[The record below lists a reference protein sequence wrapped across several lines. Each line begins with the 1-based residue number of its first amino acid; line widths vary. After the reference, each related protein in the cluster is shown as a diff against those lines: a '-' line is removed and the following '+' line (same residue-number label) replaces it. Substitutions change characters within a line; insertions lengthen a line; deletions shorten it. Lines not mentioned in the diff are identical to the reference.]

1 MRPRSRTIVASAVL
15 VSLFLPAAPLSA
27 TCGGGGGGGM
37 GGATP
42 GGGGGG
48 KAAEVYHVPW
58 KIVGAAD
65 PIPSGDLSV
74 YWFPTSA
81 DEAKKSTL
89 LGSRGLTLA
98 SARCVAM
105 ALITPDNAAPRGKYG
120 VDGSAVVLVGR
131 DGAELGRVTPQG
143 STFDSDVAENLLSTE
158 LDKRETAAKAL
169 LDAAKE
175 KQEAKDEDG
184 AAALYTQVWE
194 QRCLFPDLAKKA
206 SKGLKKLGKPVQDAS
221 LWDGGMPNLEKKTS
235 QRIVG
240 LMNAGM
246 AAERDENP
254 VEANKFY
261 EAARKLDPADPVP
274 VRFLGEL
281 MRHHIGDW
289 VAARAL
295 FEQVLAMP
303 SDPVSRAV
311 ALHGLGKMTI
321 HEGRYDEGLTLFK
334 LSLDAYPLALTY
346 RNLAV
351 YWNSERDHVQAHA
364 YVDKALALDPEDPY
378 NLIFAATYYVELGRP
393 DEARA
398 VAKQYESVLAA
409 SYNLAAIHAQ
419 LGDKQQALAM
429 LERHFHEYEKFDAVR
444 SKEMREARDDQS
456 LASLHGDPEF
466 IALTDRADP
475 EPANPM
481 KRTGS

>member
-1 MRPRSRTIVASAVL
+1 
-15 VSLFLPAAPLSA
+15 
-27 TCGGGGGGGM
+27 M
-37 GGATP
+37 GGAAP
-42 GGGGGG
+42 RGGGGG
-48 KAAEVYHVPW
+48 KAPEVYHVPW

-65 PIPSGDLSV
+65 PVPAGNLSV

-81 DEAKKSTL
+81 DEAKKSAL
-89 LGSRGLTLA
+89 LSSRELTLA
-98 SARCVAM
+98 SGRCVAL
-105 ALITPDNAAPRGKYG
+105 AIITPDNTAPRGKYA
-120 VDGSAVVLVGR
+120 VDGATVVLAGP
-131 DGAELGRVTPQG
+131 DGTELGRMTPQG
-143 STFDSDVAENLLSTE
+143 NTFDVDIAEGLVTTE
-158 LDKRETAAKAL
+158 LAKREAAAKAL
-169 LDAAKE
+169 LDSAKD
-175 KQEAKDEDG
+175 KAEAKDQDG
-184 AAALYTQVWE
+184 AAALYTQVWD
-194 QRCLFPDLAKKA
+194 QRCLFPDLGHKA
-206 SKGLKKLGKPVQDAS
+206 SKGLKKLGKPVEDAS
-221 LWDGGMPNLEKKTS
+221 LWNGGMPSLDKKTS
-235 QRIVG
+235 ERIERLMSAG
-240 LMNAGM
+240 L
-246 AAERDENP
+246 AAEQDEKV
-254 VEANKFY
+254 VEAHKYY

-289 VAARAL
+289 VTARAL

-321 HEGRYDEGLTLFK
+321 HEGRFDEGLTLFK

-351 YWNSERDHVQAHA
+351 YWNSERDHAQAHA

-398 VAKQYESVLAA
+398 VAKQYDDVLAA

-419 LGDKQQALAM
+419 LGDKERALA
-429 LERHFHEYEKFDAVR
+429 LLKRHFSVYEQFDAVR

-456 LASLHGDPEF
+456 LASLHDDPAF
-466 IALTDRADP
+466 IALTERADP
-475 EPANPM
+475 EPASM
-481 KRTGS
+481 KR

>member
-1 MRPRSRTIVASAVL
+1 
-15 VSLFLPAAPLSA
+15 
-27 TCGGGGGGGM
+27 M
-37 GGATP
+37 GGAAP
-42 GGGGGG
+42 RGGGGG
-48 KAAEVYHVPW
+48 KAPEVYHVPW

-65 PIPSGDLSV
+65 PVPAGDLSV
-74 YWFPTSA
+74 YWFPSTA

-89 LGSRGLTLA
+89 LGSRELTLA
-98 SARCVAM
+98 SGRCVAL
-105 ALITPDNAAPRGKYG
+105 ALIAPDNALRGKYG
-120 VDGSAVVLVGR
+120 VEGSAVVLVGR
-131 DGAELGRVTPQG
+131 DGAELSRMTPQG
-143 STFDSDVAENLLSTE
+143 SSFDGDVADGLLSTE
-158 LDKRETAAKAL
+158 LGKREIAAKAL

-175 KQEAKDEDG
+175 KQDAKDADG

-194 QRCLFPDLAKKA
+194 QRCLFPDLGRKA

-221 LWDGGMPNLEKKTS
+221 LWDGGLPRLDKKTS
-235 QRIVG
+235 ERIEALMSAG
-240 LMNAGM
+240 L
-246 AAERDENP
+246 AAEQEEKV
-254 VEANKFY
+254 VEAHKLY

-281 MRHHIGDW
+281 MRHHTGDW
-289 VAARAL
+289 VTARAL

-321 HEGRYDEGLTLFK
+321 HEGRFDEGLTLFQ

-351 YWNSERDHVQAHA
+351 YWNSERDPVRAHA

-378 NLIFAATYYVELGRP
+378 NLIFAATYYVQLGRP

-398 VAKQYESVLAA
+398 VARQYDDVLAA

-419 LGDKQQALAM
+419 LGDKERALS
-429 LERHFHEYEKFDAVR
+429 LLKRHFSVYEQFDAVR

-456 LASLHGDPEF
+456 LASLHDDPAF
-466 IALTDRADP
+466 ITLTARADP
-475 EPANPM
+475 QPASM
-481 KRTGS
+481 KR